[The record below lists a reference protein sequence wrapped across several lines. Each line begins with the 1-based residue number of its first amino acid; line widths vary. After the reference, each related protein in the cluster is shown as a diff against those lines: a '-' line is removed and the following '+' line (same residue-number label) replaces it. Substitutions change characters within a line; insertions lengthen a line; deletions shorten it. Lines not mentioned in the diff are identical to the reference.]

1 MNTVTTAQVT
11 MVPAFQVR
19 AIALLTFKPEAGEFD
34 PAEEAVDVDDL
45 DEEVLDVVDAAGDGA
60 GGGVV
65 TELDVVTAGVPDDA
79 DESELGGGSVG
90 DEEAGVVGVAAAGWG
105 VAVPVSVDEGVGWLF
120 GEAEDPEPAF
130 GPDMVNWGLA
140 FPESPITVEGQ

>member
-1 MNTVTTAQVT
+1 

-34 PAEEAVDVDDL
+34 PAEAVDVDDL
-45 DEEVLDVVDAAGDGA
+45 DEEALDVADAEGDGA

-65 TELDVVTAGVPDDA
+65 TELDVVTAGVQDGD
-79 DESELGGGSVG
+79 DESELGAGSVG
-90 DEEAGVVGVAAAGWG
+90 DEDAGVVDVAGASWG
-105 VAVPVSVDEGVGWLF
+105 VAVPGSVDEGEGWLF
-120 GEAEDPEPAF
+120 GEEANDPEPAS

-140 FPESPITVEGQ
+140 FPESPITVEGGQ